1 MGRYYDLRTSDG
13 QSFEPETRIT
23 VTVSIARP
31 GKELEVVQL
40 PNQSSVVVSGIEVTG
55 PMLDDGRE
63 PIRHV
68 SFVQVADRYHGA
80 MTRAMLKGV
89 EILNR
94 AHLLHSLGIDP
105 APHLSDD
112 TETGLAD
119 DGG

>member
-1 MGRYYDLRTSDG
+1 MGRYFDLRPGDG
-13 QSFEPETRIT
+13 QAFDPDTRIT
-23 VTVSIARP
+23 VTITVARP
-31 GKELEVVQL
+31 GKELEVVQI
-40 PNQSSVVVSGIEVTG
+40 PNQSAVVVSGIEVTG
-55 PMLDDGRE
+55 PMLPDGRE
-63 PIRHV
+63 PIRNT
-68 SFVQVADRYHGA
+68 SFVQVADRYHSA
-80 MTRAMLKGV
+80 MTRALLKGV